1 MRLPLRYRILHLTS
15 KQEVVSDVDLL
26 AILKQEYPGESQVNL
41 GMLRMHMHSMR
52 ANGLL
57 DNAGCDLD
65 KQGNLVEKFKITS
78 HGHVRLKMLPK
89 SWNESMQQRQ

>member
-15 KQEVVSDVDLL
+15 KKEVVSDVDML
-26 AILKQEYPGESQVNL
+26 AILKKEYPGEGQVSL

-52 ANGLL
+52 ANGLVE
-57 DNAGCDLD
+57 NAGCDLD
-65 KQGNLVEKFKITS
+65 KQGNLIEKFTITP

-89 SWNESMQQRQ
+89 SWNESMQKQ